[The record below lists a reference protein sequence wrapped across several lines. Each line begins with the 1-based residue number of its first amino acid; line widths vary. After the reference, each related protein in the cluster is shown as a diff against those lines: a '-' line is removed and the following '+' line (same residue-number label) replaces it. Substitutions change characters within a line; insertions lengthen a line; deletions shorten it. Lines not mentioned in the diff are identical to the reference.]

1 MLAQLRYRPDAGTHQ
16 DQWRSERAGRENDF
30 APCGQCLTRILPGH
44 FHTGRD
50 VTFQDHTIGLHA
62 GQDRKVLPATHGIEK
77 RGRRRDAIAV
87 LLRHLPQ
94 AKAVLLAAVEI
105 RAHGNLQRGRRLEQH
120 TDHAVERLRR
130 SHIQFAALPMNFRV
144 GEVLVVL
151 RAPKVRQHVLIRP
164 AGVSHRRPFI
174 VVGRMPAH
182 VDHAV
187 DRARSAERMA
197 MRHQD
202 GTARSIRLRDGLLVP
217 TQIFVRPEADH
228 AERHVDEWAAVRRT
242 GLDQTDGNVGIGTEP
257 VRKYATCG
265 TRTDDNIVEFAA
277 VRRHRASSLSGNLS
291 LFARTI

>member
-1 MLAQLRYRPDAGTHQ
+1 
-16 DQWRSERAGRENDF
+16 
-30 APCGQCLTRILPGH
+30 
-44 FHTGRD
+44 
-50 VTFQDHTIGLHA
+50 
-62 GQDRKVLPATHGIEK
+62 
-77 RGRRRDAIAV
+77 
-87 LLRHLPQ
+87 
-94 AKAVLLAAVEI
+94 
-105 RAHGNLQRGRRLEQH
+105 
-120 TDHAVERLRR
+120 
-130 SHIQFAALPMNFRV
+130 
-144 GEVLVVL
+144 
-151 RAPKVRQHVLIRP
+151 
-164 AGVSHRRPFI
+164 
-174 VVGRMPAH
+174 
-182 VDHAV
+182 
-187 DRARSAERMA
+187 